1 MADRFGILQDADGN
15 NFYPV
20 AGGMPSGSVTTAMIE
35 DGAVTTAKI
44 ASGAVTIGKTNIAQY
59 LSGTT
64 ESYTIATSDWSS
76 LASSSPYTYSTTV
89 TATTTIGNN
98 TIVHL
103 LNDQPVLFS
112 TYGFAVGSVSGQN
125 VTIYSIGQP
134 SSSVTLKI
142 NYKETV

>member
-1 MADRFGILQDADGN
+1 MADRYGILQDADGN

-20 AGGMPSGSVTTAMIE
+20 AGGVPSGTVNTAAIA
-35 DGAVTTAKI
+35 DGAVTI
-44 ASGAVTIGKTNIAQY
+44 AKTNIGQY

-89 TATTTIGNN
+89 TATTTIGND

-112 TYGFAVGSVSGQN
+112 TYGLAVGAVSGQN

-134 SSSVTLKI
+134 SASVTLKI